1 MQAENTHLIEL
12 KDIRKTYMLGNVK
25 VEALD
30 GVSLIIEKGE
40 FVALMGPSG
49 SGKSTL
55 LNLIGLLDK
64 STSGELLIERIEISN
79 LNNNQRADFRLK
91 KIGYVFQFFSLLL

>member
-1 MQAENTHLIEL
+1 
-12 KDIRKTYMLGNVK
+12 MLGNVK